1 MRRRSWWFCG
11 HEKRSWRLTLHRL
24 FSCLQ
29 ASSPAYNLAPMLLAR
44 TGQATMRLSRLNV
57 SDLGRGFIKL
67 NLHASCGLDQRKFL
81 HQQITYFPL
90 LEVSSLEDKT

>member
-1 MRRRSWWFCG
+1 MRRRSRWFCG

-24 FSCLQ
+24 FSCSQ

-44 TGQATMRLSRLNV
+44 TGQATMRLSRLNLSREFLV
-57 SDLGRGFIKL
+57 S

>member
-11 HEKRSWRLTLHRL
+11 HEKRSWRLTLPSPIL
-24 FSCLQ
+24 VF
-29 ASSPAYNLAPMLLAR
+29 ASFFRTYNLAPMLLAR

-90 LEVSSLEDKT
+90 LEYW